1 VIEVKP
7 LDEEILQIAS
17 TPQVGKY
24 WTRYRLVLVTN
35 YREFVLIGE
44 DAQGRP
50 ARLESFTLASS
61 ENAFWNAAA
70 TPRHRREA
78 GALF

>member
-35 YREFVLIGE
+35 YREFVLIG
-44 DAQGRP
+44 
-50 ARLESFTLASS
+50 
-61 ENAFWNAAA
+61 
-70 TPRHRREA
+70 
-78 GALF
+78 